1 MEIMIFLYQRKMDI
15 TIKQLK
21 LLKKKTNNYLE
32 KLIFSEI
39 HMDDKVIKLFEGRN
53 LVFIATIMKDGSPQL
68 SPVWANYDN
77 GHVFVNTAEGR
88 IKHKNV
94 LRDPRV
100 AISVVDNNNPLDMT
114 TIRGKVVDIIPDY
127 EYEHINKL
135 TKKYIGKD
143 KYPFRQPGEKRIVF
157 KIIA

>member
-1 MEIMIFLYQRKMDI
+1 MNQM
-15 TIKQLK
+15 
-21 LLKKKTNNYLE
+21 N
-32 KLIFSEI
+32 
-39 HMDDKVIKLFEGRN
+39 DKVIKLFEGRN

-127 EYEHINKL
+127 EYEHANKL

-143 KYPFRQPGEKRIVF
+143 QYPFRQPGEKRIVF
-157 KIIA
+157 KILPERVFVLPEMKMNTE